1 LAGRLAQ
8 HEISAICEGDLVL
21 VRGFPAGPF
30 GTNCF
35 VAAPGPGSECVI
47 VDPGKDSME
56 VVAQLIDEHDLHPV
70 AVLLTHGHID
80 HTWSVVPLCDAHGI
94 PAVIH
99 AADRGQLNDP
109 LSGLTPDT
117 RSAVAYFAPDGLPAG
132 EPRELQLVSDADH
145 LNVGGLD
152 LAIRHAPGHTPG
164 SVVFV
169 GRDETAAVDV
179 MFSGDLLFKGS
190 VGRVDAPGGNWQD
203 MLASLARVA
212 LPMADSTVVLP
223 GHGEQTT
230 IGHERRTNAYLAEA
244 LAGSH
249 APGSTFPAS

>member
-1 LAGRLAQ
+1 M
-8 HEISAICEGDLVL
+8 L

-35 VAAPGPGSECVI
+35 VAAPGPSSECVI
-47 VDPGKDSME
+47 VDPGKDSID
-56 VVAQLIDEHDLHPV
+56 VIAQLIAEHDLHPV

-80 HTWSVVPLCDAHGI
+80 HTWSVVPLCNSHGI

-109 LSGLTPDT
+109 LSGLTADT
-117 RSAVAYFAPDGLPAG
+117 RSAVAYFAPDGLPTG
-132 EPRELQLVSDADH
+132 EPRDITLVSEADH
-145 LNVGGLD
+145 VNVGGLD
-152 LAIRHAPGHTPG
+152 LAVRHAPGHTPG
-164 SVVFV
+164 SVVFL
-169 GRDETAAVDV
+169 GRDDTADVDV

-190 VGRVDAPGGNWQD
+190 VGRVDGPGGDWQD
-203 MLASLARVA
+203 MLASLARVV

-230 IGHERRTNAYLAEA
+230 IGDERRTNAYLAQA
-244 LAGSH
+244 LAGRD
-249 APGSTFPAS
+249 APGSAFPTV

>member
-1 LAGRLAQ
+1 
-8 HEISAICEGDLVL
+8 VL

-35 VAAPGPGSECVI
+35 VAAPGPSSECVI
-47 VDPGKDSME
+47 VDPGKDSIE
-56 VVAQLIDEHDLHPV
+56 GIAQLVVEHDLHPV

-80 HTWSVVPLCDAHGI
+80 HTWSVVPLCASHGI

-109 LSGLTPDT
+109 LSGLTQDT
-117 RSAVAYFAPDGLPAG
+117 RAAVAYFAPDGLPSG
-132 EPRELQLVSDADH
+132 EPKDIRLVSEADH
-145 LNVGGLD
+145 VDVGGLD
-152 LAIRHAPGHTPG
+152 LSVRHAPGHTPG
-164 SVVFV
+164 SVVFL
-169 GRDETAAVDV
+169 GRDEAADVDV

-190 VGRVDAPGGNWQD
+190 VGRVDAPGGDWQQ

-230 IGHERRTNAYLAEA
+230 IGAERRSNPYLAQA
-244 LAGSH
+244 FAGPQ
-249 APGSTFPAS
+249 APGSGFPTV